1 LLELPGAHE
10 GIDNLAAYWLPPESS
25 LELATSRESE
35 LAPNTSAVVPSSRP
49 AAESSQAATLNDAP
63 SPLPESPAN
72 VLPSLDFSYEV
83 SFFAGDPPTHNV
95 LGRATNLNVIRPENA
110 EEPIEMEI
118 RFAGPVLRSLPAA
131 HPPSIQSNAIA
142 GDICDQELERTEE
155 GDWILRLGVTL
166 AEDNP
171 GDRPVEL
178 SLQLVSEEQPVS
190 ETFGYLLPPTE
201 PEFVYPAV
209 YTRQE

>member
-1 LLELPGAHE
+1 
-10 GIDNLAAYWLPPESS
+10 
-25 LELATSRESE
+25 
-35 LAPNTSAVVPSSRP
+35 
-49 AAESSQAATLNDAP
+49 
-63 SPLPESPAN
+63 
-72 VLPSLDFSYEV
+72 
-83 SFFAGDPPTHNV
+83 
-95 LGRATNLNVIRPENA
+95 
-110 EEPIEMEI
+110 MEI
-118 RFAGPVLRSLPAA
+118 RFAGPVLRGVPAD

-142 GDICDQELERTEE
+142 GEICEEELIRTDE

-171 GDRPVEL
+171 DERPVEL
-178 SLQLVSEEQPVS
+178 SLQLVSEGQPVS